1 LPLVGGKVYLTVTE
15 NPDDEVSV
23 SAEVIRLERNAS
35 HPQAALM
42 LTENLR
48 EWKRRF
54 GKSPESQSRL
64 RNRNHWMIGKIRQT
78 IEAKIEQSGRR
89 VYPASFL
96 CQTKSGGKPAFPT
109 VLRIINSDLL
119 ILKTNRVSNSART
132 MKILVLGAGRMGHG
146 AVFDL
151 MRNSRDVE
159 RVTVAD
165 FDLPKAEAV
174 ADAVDGRRVDTRQ
187 IDASN
192 YADVVGLMRGHDSVI
207 SCVNYWYN
215 ASLSKAAIETGA
227 NFCDLGGNN
236 YIVDEQLAL
245 DAEAKAAGINIIPDC
260 GLAPGMVSVLAM
272 HGAAKFDQVEEIH
285 IRVGGLPQNPQPPLN
300 YQLVFSVEGLI
311 NEYIEEA
318 RVVRNGEIANV
329 KSMTEIESLEFDAFP
344 PLEAF
349 QTSGGTSTLPDTFLG
364 KIRELD
370 YKTIRYA
377 GHCEKFKT
385 MIDLGLCSS
394 DEMVVDFQ
402 KVNPRKVFGELLQK
416 HLPADGPDYVLV
428 RLDFVGHSE
437 GQIKR
442 LRYDIV
448 DKYDDQAG
456 MSAMMRTTAFPAS
469 IIAQMMAQGNVLAR
483 GATPQEKA
491 IDPEKFVAELE
502 RRNIQIK
509 DSWI

>member
-1 LPLVGGKVYLTVTE
+1 
-15 NPDDEVSV
+15 
-23 SAEVIRLERNAS
+23 
-35 HPQAALM
+35 
-42 LTENLR
+42 
-48 EWKRRF
+48 
-54 GKSPESQSRL
+54 
-64 RNRNHWMIGKIRQT
+64 
-78 IEAKIEQSGRR
+78 
-89 VYPASFL
+89 
-96 CQTKSGGKPAFPT
+96 
-109 VLRIINSDLL
+109 
-119 ILKTNRVSNSART
+119 

-151 MRNSRDVE
+151 IHNSPDVE

-165 FDLPKAEAV
+165 FDLKKAETVAEAV
-174 ADAVDGRRVDTRQ
+174 GTSRVEARQ

-192 YADVVGLMRGHDSVI
+192 YSDVVALMHGHDSVI

-215 ASLSKAAIETGA
+215 VSLSKAAIETKA

-245 DAEAKAAGINIIPDC
+245 DAEAKAAGVNVIPDC
-260 GLAPGMVSVLAM
+260 GLAPGMVSILAM
-272 HGAAKFDQVEEIH
+272 HGAARFDSVDEIH
-285 IRVGGLPQNPQPPLN
+285 IRVGGLPQDPQPSLN

-311 NEYIEEA
+311 NEYIEVA
-318 RVVRNGEIANV
+318 RVIRDSKITEVE
-329 KSMTEIESLEFDAFP
+329 SMTELEELSFDGFP

-394 DEMVVDFQ
+394 DEITVDFQ
-402 KVNPRKVFGELLQK
+402 KITPRKVFGELLQK

-428 RLDFVGHSE
+428 RLDFVGTKD
-437 GQIKR
+437 GTTKK

-448 DKYDDQAG
+448 DKLDDATG

-469 IIAQMMAQGNVLAR
+469 INAQMMARGEVLTP

-491 IDPEKFVAELE
+491 IDSDKFVAELA
-502 RRNIQIK
+502 RRSINIQV
-509 DSWI
+509 S